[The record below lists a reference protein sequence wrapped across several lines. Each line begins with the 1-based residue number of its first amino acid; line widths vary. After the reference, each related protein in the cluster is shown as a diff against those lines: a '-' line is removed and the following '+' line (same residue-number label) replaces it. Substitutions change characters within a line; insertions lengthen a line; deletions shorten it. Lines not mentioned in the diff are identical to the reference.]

1 MKKFK
6 FIDQER
12 EYDVSPENK
21 IILDSIDVIIDNIVK
36 SKDFNSL
43 LEDLGHTNLN
53 VKSLDSNC
61 DGSLKDYLE
70 KNFIS
75 IQRSNKMGMFP
86 PLFGWFV
93 RFDNISFK
101 LDKEQ
106 FNYFLD
112 KNYDFYKDKLNNL
125 LNKHFTLK
133 HSLYYDLTN
142 NKFLKSI

>member
-1 MKKFK
+1 
-6 FIDQER
+6 
-12 EYDVSPENK
+12 
-21 IILDSIDVIIDNIVK
+21 
-36 SKDFNSL
+36 
-43 LEDLGHTNLN
+43 
-53 VKSLDSNC
+53 
-61 DGSLKDYLE
+61 
-70 KNFIS
+70 
-75 IQRSNKMGMFP
+75 MGMFP

-93 RFDNISFK
+93 KFDTISFK

-125 LNKHFTLK
+125 LGKHFTLK